1 MLLIPAQH
9 LDIAAYRGINKKIN
23 GLLTAIMKES
33 VITLGS
39 MKPQSWQLKLHVEP
53 ATRCLPIMM
62 LTDIKFCVVGHH
74 ARRQQ
79 AEALAMSIGAH
90 LLIDDGNHGAN
101 WNHRRALEWAAE
113 QTCRVVV
120 LEDDALPV
128 HGFAEKVTDWLARF
142 PDDML
147 SFYLGTGRPPQYQKE
162 IAGMLV
168 DADYVCGDHIV
179 LSKLIHGVCYS
190 PPHGRLARMLNA
202 WNKTLAADYAVGEAF
217 GGRVIYPCYSL
228 VDHADLPT
236 VERHPD
242 NEPRTERRR
251 AWRLA

>member
-1 MLLIPAQH
+1 M
-9 LDIAAYRGINKKIN
+9 
-23 GLLTAIMKES
+23 
-33 VITLGS
+33 
-39 MKPQSWQLKLHVEP
+39 VE
-53 ATRCLPIMM
+53 TQV
-62 LTDIKFCVVGHH
+62 KYVVVGHH
-74 ARRQQ
+74 YRYAS
-79 AEALAMSIGAH
+79 AELLAGELGAH
-90 LLIDDGNHGAN
+90 LLIDEGNHGAN
-101 WNHRRALEWAAE
+101 WNHRRAIEWAAE
-113 QTCRVVV
+113 QPCRVVV

-128 HGFAEKVTDWLARF
+128 EGFTEKVTDWLTRF

-168 DADYVCGDHIV
+168 ESDRVNSDYLI

-190 PPHGRLARMLNA
+190 PPQGRLARMLST

>member
-1 MLLIPAQH
+1 MA
-9 LDIAAYRGINKKIN
+9 
-23 GLLTAIMKES
+23 E
-33 VITLGS
+33 
-39 MKPQSWQLKLHVEP
+39 
-53 ATRCLPIMM
+53 
-62 LTDIKFCVVGHH
+62 DIKFVVVGHH
-74 ARRQQ
+74 SRFAS
-79 AEALAMSIGAH
+79 AALLAGELGAH
-90 LLIDDGNHGAN
+90 LLIDEGKHGAN
-101 WNHRRALEWAAE
+101 WNHRRAIEWAAE
-113 QTCRVVV
+113 QPCRVVV
-120 LEDDALPV
+120 LEDDAMPV
-128 HGFAEKVTDWLARF
+128 PWFAELVVDWLTRF

-168 DADYVCGDHIV
+168 EADRVNADHLV

-190 PPHGRLARMLNA
+190 PPQGRLARMLNA

-228 VDHADLPT
+228 VDHADMPT

>member
-1 MLLIPAQH
+1 MLIAIVAHHSRRTMAEELASK
-9 LDIAAYRGINKKIN
+9 LEADIVFMDEHSA
-23 GLLTAIMKES
+23 
-33 VITLGS
+33 
-39 MKPQSWQLKLHVEP
+39 
-53 ATRCLPIMM
+53 
-62 LTDIKFCVVGHH
+62 
-74 ARRQQ
+74 
-79 AEALAMSIGAH
+79 
-90 LLIDDGNHGAN
+90 GAN
-101 WNHRRALEWAAE
+101 SNHLRALRWAAE
-113 QTCRVVV
+113 QSDRVIII
-120 LEDDALPV
+120 EEDALPV
-128 HGFAEKVTDWLARF
+128 DGFRDKAQDWLVRF

-147 SFYLGTGRPPQYQKE
+147 SFYLGTGRPPQYQNE

-168 DADYVCGDHIV
+168 ESDRVNADYLV

-190 PPHGRLARMLNA
+190 PPQGRLARMLNA

>member
-1 MLLIPAQH
+1 MVETQV
-9 LDIAAYRGINKKIN
+9 RFV
-23 GLLTAIMKES
+23 
-33 VITLGS
+33 VI
-39 MKPQSWQLKLHVEP
+39 
-53 ATRCLPIMM
+53 
-62 LTDIKFCVVGHH
+62 GHH
-74 ARRQQ
+74 TRFAS
-79 AEALAMSIGAH
+79 AVLLAGELGAH
-90 LLIDDGNHGAN
+90 LLLDEGNHGAN

-113 QTCRVVV
+113 QSCRVVV

-128 HGFAEKVTDWLARF
+128 PGFADKVADWLARF

-168 DADYVCGDHIV
+168 DADRVCGDHIV
-179 LSKLIHGVCYS
+179 MSKLIHGVCYS
-190 PPHGRLARMLNA
+190 PPPCRLASMLNS
-202 WNKTLAADYAVGEAF
+202 WNKTLAADYAVGEAY

>member
-1 MLLIPAQH
+1 ML
-9 LDIAAYRGINKKIN
+9 IAIVAHHSRRDMAND
-23 GLLTAIMKES
+23 LAS
-33 VITLGS
+33 
-39 MKPQSWQLKLHVEP
+39 KL
-53 ATRCLPIMM
+53 
-62 LTDIKFCVVGHH
+62 
-74 ARRQQ
+74 
-79 AEALAMSIGAH
+79 EADSIFMDEHSA
-90 LLIDDGNHGAN
+90 GAN
-101 WNHRRALEWAAE
+101 ANHLRALSWAAE
-113 QTCRVVV
+113 QSDRVIII
-120 LEDDALPV
+120 EEDALPV
-128 HGFAEKVTDWLARF
+128 DGFRDKAQDWLVRF

-168 DADYVCGDHIV
+168 EADRVNADYLV

-190 PPHGRLARMLNA
+190 PPRGRLARMLNA

>member
-1 MLLIPAQH
+1 ML
-9 LDIAAYRGINKKIN
+9 IAIVAHHSRRTMAEE
-23 GLLTAIMKES
+23 LAS
-33 VITLGS
+33 
-39 MKPQSWQLKLHVEP
+39 KLE
-53 ATRCLPIMM
+53 
-62 LTDIKFCVVGHH
+62 
-74 ARRQQ
+74 
-79 AEALAMSIGAH
+79 AEIVFMDEHSA
-90 LLIDDGNHGAN
+90 GAN
-101 WNHRRALEWAAE
+101 SNHLRALSWAAE
-113 QTCRVVV
+113 QSDRVIII
-120 LEDDALPV
+120 EEDALPV
-128 HGFAEKVTDWLARF
+128 DGFRYKAQDWLARF

-168 DADYVCGDHIV
+168 EADRVNADYLV

-190 PPHGRLARMLNA
+190 PPRGRLERMLNA

-228 VDHADLPT
+228 VDHADMQT

>member
-1 MLLIPAQH
+1 MV
-9 LDIAAYRGINKKIN
+9 
-23 GLLTAIMKES
+23 S
-33 VITLGS
+33 
-39 MKPQSWQLKLHVEP
+39 PQV
-53 ATRCLPIMM
+53 
-62 LTDIKFCVVGHH
+62 KFVVVGHH
-74 ARRQQ
+74 TRFAS
-79 AEALAMSIGAH
+79 AALLAGELGAH
-90 LLIDDGNHGAN
+90 LLLDEGNLGAN
-101 WNHRRALEWAAE
+101 WNHRRGLEWAAE
-113 QTCRVVV
+113 QSCRVVV

-128 HGFAEKVTDWLARF
+128 PGFADMVADWLARF

-168 DADYVCGDHIV
+168 DADRVSADHLV

-190 PPHGRLARMLNA
+190 PPQGRLTRMLNA

>member
-1 MLLIPAQH
+1 
-9 LDIAAYRGINKKIN
+9 
-23 GLLTAIMKES
+23 
-33 VITLGS
+33 
-39 MKPQSWQLKLHVEP
+39 
-53 ATRCLPIMM
+53 MM
-62 LTDIKFCVVGHH
+62 LTDIKFVVVGHH
-74 ARRQQ
+74 SRIDHALC
-79 AEALAMSIGAH
+79 LAMRLDAH
-90 LLIDDGNHGAN
+90 LLIDYGNHGAN
-101 WNHRRALEWAAE
+101 WNHLRALEWAAE

-128 HGFAEKVTDWLARF
+128 HGFAEKVTYWLARF

-168 DADYVCGDHIV
+168 ESDRVNADYLV

-190 PPHGRLARMLNA
+190 PPQGRLARMLNA

>member
-1 MLLIPAQH
+1 ML
-9 LDIAAYRGINKKIN
+9 IAIVAHHSRRAMAND
-23 GLLTAIMKES
+23 LAS
-33 VITLGS
+33 
-39 MKPQSWQLKLHVEP
+39 KL
-53 ATRCLPIMM
+53 
-62 LTDIKFCVVGHH
+62 
-74 ARRQQ
+74 
-79 AEALAMSIGAH
+79 EADSIFMDEHSA
-90 LLIDDGNHGAN
+90 GAN
-101 WNHRRALEWAAE
+101 ANHLRALSWAAE
-113 QTCRVVV
+113 QSDRVIII
-120 LEDDALPV
+120 EEDALPV
-128 HGFAEKVTDWLARF
+128 DGFRDKAQDWLARF

-168 DADYVCGDHIV
+168 ESDRVNADYLV

-190 PPHGRLARMLNA
+190 PPQGRLARMLST

>member
-1 MLLIPAQH
+1 MVAE
-9 LDIAAYRGINKKIN
+9 N
-23 GLLTAIMKES
+23 
-33 VITLGS
+33 
-39 MKPQSWQLKLHVEP
+39 
-53 ATRCLPIMM
+53 
-62 LTDIKFCVVGHH
+62 IKFVVVGHH

-79 AEALAMSIGAH
+79 AEALASAIGAH

-128 HGFAEKVTDWLARF
+128 HGFTEKVTDWLARF

-147 SFYLGTGRPPQYQKE
+147 SFYLGTGRPPQYQMQ
-162 IAGMLV
+162 IAERFIV
-168 DADYVCGDHIV
+168 ADKIQANYIT
-179 LSKLIHGVCYS
+179 LPRLIHGVCYS
-190 PPHGRLARMLNA
+190 VPPQHINRVLHQ
-202 WNKTLAADYAVGEAF
+202 WNSSKPADYAVGDAY
-217 GGRVIYPCYSL
+217 GGAVVYPCYSL
-228 VDHADLPT
+228 VDHADGEP

-242 NEPRTERRR
+242 SAPRTERRR

>member
-1 MLLIPAQH
+1 MLIAIVAHHSRRTMAEELASK
-9 LDIAAYRGINKKIN
+9 LEADIVFMDEHSA
-23 GLLTAIMKES
+23 
-33 VITLGS
+33 
-39 MKPQSWQLKLHVEP
+39 
-53 ATRCLPIMM
+53 
-62 LTDIKFCVVGHH
+62 
-74 ARRQQ
+74 
-79 AEALAMSIGAH
+79 
-90 LLIDDGNHGAN
+90 GAN
-101 WNHRRALEWAAE
+101 SNHLRALRWAAE
-113 QTCRVVV
+113 QSDRVIII
-120 LEDDALPV
+120 EEDALPV
-128 HGFAEKVTDWLARF
+128 DGFRYKAQDWLARF

-168 DADYVCGDHIV
+168 ESDRVNADYLV

-190 PPHGRLARMLNA
+190 PPQGRLARMLNA
-202 WNKTLAADYAVGEAF
+202 WNKTLAADYAVGEAC

-228 VDHADLPT
+228 VEHADLPT